1 MTTSAETMGENKYV
15 SLTTFRRSGDGVA
28 TPVWVVPRNGKL
40 YVSTEAT
47 SGKAKRLRHTSR
59 VTLAPCDARGKV
71 GGEAVAATAVIL
83 PPERTDEVL
92 KMIKTRY
99 GLFAQAIGAR
109 DTVSGLVDRLRGRSS
124 DEPRQ
129 VGLEITLAD

>member
-1 MTTSAETMGENKYV
+1 MTTSAELMGENKYV

-28 TPVWVVPRNGKL
+28 TPVWVVYRNGKL

-92 KMIKTRY
+92 QMINSGYR
-99 GLFAQAIGAR
+99 LMAWAIGAK
-109 DTVSGLVDRLRGRSS
+109 DTVTGLVNRVRGRSS
-124 DEPRQ
+124 DEPRRI
-129 VGLEITLAD
+129 GLEITLAD